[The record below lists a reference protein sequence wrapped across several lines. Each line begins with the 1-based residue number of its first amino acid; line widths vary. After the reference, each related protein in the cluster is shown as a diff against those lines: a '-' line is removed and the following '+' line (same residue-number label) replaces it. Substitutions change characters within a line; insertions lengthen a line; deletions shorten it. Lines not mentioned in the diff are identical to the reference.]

1 MNKTNLSELFA
12 LPIGM
17 KEVAKIEGISLLSN
31 DNLKTKFSI
40 AMSKMDKTKPI
51 SSTIDKLVK
60 NESFLPCFLSKG
72 IFKLLKFK
80 IFDPHDIV
88 LRDLKHTVGFFD
100 LYTKKIYILIDN
112 NVNLIGYA
120 SNKELADTTIHE
132 CIHMVSM
139 KKQSQFLKIFGTE
152 LRSFYSY
159 ILDNIFK
166 VKTRT
171 NPKDIER
178 IIEYIHKNYE
188 LTLSRSNKVL
198 VDYYKLLDSI
208 FSKNS
213 SLDNDKFYKTLNDYI
228 VIIKV
233 YWKNV
238 NAFYSLQRNFR
249 HILSPIYSAYKEVFN
264 IRMKY
269 TAIQELIAPSECIC
283 ILSGEDPGVK
293 TYSAI
298 KLL

>member
-17 KEVAKIEGISLLSN
+17 KEVAKVEGIPFLSN

-40 AMSKMDKTKPI
+40 AMSKMDKTKPV
-51 SSTIDKLVK
+51 SGTIDKLIK
-60 NESFLPCFLSKG
+60 NNLILPCFLSKG

-80 IFDPHDIV
+80 LFDPHDIV
-88 LRDLKHTVGFFD
+88 MRDLKHVVGFFD

-120 SNKELADTTIHE
+120 SNKELSDTTIHE

-139 KKQSQFLKIFGTE
+139 KKPSQFLKLFGTE

-166 VKTRT
+166 VISPTKPR
-171 NPKDIER
+171 DIER
-178 IIEYIHKNYE
+178 IIEYIHKNAE
-188 LTLSRSNKVL
+188 LSLTRSNKVL

-213 SLDNDKFYKTLNDYI
+213 SLDNTKFYKTLDDFV

-233 YWKNV
+233 YWKNINV
-238 NAFYSLQRNFR
+238 FYSLQRNFR
-249 HILSPIYSAYKEVFN
+249 HILGPIYKAYNEVFN
-264 IRMKY
+264 INMKY
-269 TAIQELIAPSECIC
+269 VAIQELICPSECIC

>member
-60 NESFLPCFLSKG
+60 NGSFLPCFLSKG

-88 LRDLKHTVGFFD
+88 LRDLKHVVGFFD

-139 KKQSQFLKIFGTE
+139 KKPSQFLKLFGTE

-159 ILDNIFK
+159 ILDSIFK

-171 NPKDIER
+171 NPKDIEK
-178 IIEYIHKNYE
+178 IIEYIHKNAE

-264 IRMKY
+264 VKMKY